1 MKKTFGVAALLG
13 LVATSAMA
21 TSAFA
26 QCGAL
31 GSGVL
36 IDFDEGFA
44 YESIYT
50 PLVGVNS
57 GSQPG
62 SQMTAV
68 GKVVLFCAP
77 LLDKHAL
84 ISNPAYE
91 YTFIINA
98 TSTGTLTAPF
108 GTSGT
113 KWDTDYT
120 GGTFSIYEGTPRN
133 APAASAMPASPPNG
147 TVPSTFTDG
156 TAILSGVFDTFHIQ
170 TTRSSAGTWGSSV
183 RGDYRFTGGTLYSR
197 VGGGSALFVGL
208 WCSAGVGNGHC
219 DIPAGY
225 TAKPNAAWNSPQ
237 TTDAT
242 SSTWGAIKQ
251 LYR

>member
-1 MKKTFGVAALLG
+1 MKKTVGVAALLG

-44 YESIYT
+44 YETNYT
-50 PLVGVNS
+50 PLVGTNS

-62 SQMTAV
+62 SQLTTV
-68 GKVVLFCAP
+68 GKVVYFCAP
-77 LLDKHAL
+77 LQDKDAQ

-98 TSTGTLTAPF
+98 TSAGTITSPF
-108 GTSGT
+108 GASGQA
-113 KWDTDYT
+113 WDTDYT
-120 GGTFSIYEGTPRN
+120 GGTFEIHEGTPRN
-133 APAASAMPASPPNG
+133 APAANAMPPSPPNA

-156 TAILSGVFDTFHIQ
+156 AAILTGVYDTFHIR

-183 RGDYRFTGGTLYSR
+183 RADYRFTGGTLYSR
-197 VGGGSALFVGL
+197 VGGGASLFVGL
-208 WCSAGVGNGHC
+208 WCPAGVGSGRC
-219 DIPAGY
+219 DIPVGY
-225 TAKPNAAWNSPQ
+225 NAKPNAAWNSPG